1 LFASQTSSIISVG
14 VLLMQVLC
22 GRLLAI
28 EYIDL
33 AEQSLQAL
41 EKLSHEHP
49 QVRRDFTMTFL
60 FHVDVCSNKDLP
72 SLFCVAWPSLKR
84 QKTSPAKAC
93 TQPMCIS
100 GVDWCTLR
108 S

>member
-1 LFASQTSSIISVG
+1 VS
-14 VLLMQVLC
+14 VLC

-49 QVRRDFTMTFL
+49 QV
-60 FHVDVCSNKDLP
+60 
-72 SLFCVAWPSLKR
+72 
-84 QKTSPAKAC
+84 KTWLTALWIATS
-93 TQPMCIS
+93 
-100 GVDWCTLR
+100 
-108 S
+108 